1 MELLQPTQDLSVSV
15 LVSACTYTPTQEPA
29 HTGIP
34 KFKKTKSKHDVQ
46 VFCGMLASFQTRKP
60 AIPMN
65 CTFLKAAT
73 GARGKKFV
81 WTEEMEY
88 EYKNLRKQ
96 LKLSSYDPNQELRLV
111 IDGARTAGIGF
122 LLIQYIDDKDVEK
135 GVKIIHSGSNS
146 PIRTRF

>member
-1 MELLQPTQDLSVSV
+1 
-15 LVSACTYTPTQEPA
+15 
-29 HTGIP
+29 
-34 KFKKTKSKHDVQ
+34 
-46 VFCGMLASFQTRKP
+46 
-60 AIPMN
+60 MN

-135 GVKIIHSGSNS
+135 GVKIIHSGSNVH
-146 PIRTRF
+146 